1 MSPHPSNTRGCPSPH
16 NTDTKYYCSLHYV
29 GWKKLGLCC
38 LLHFQITSDAELL
51 KLTSVIYLF
60 SDLKDWSRMG
70 DGERLC
76 LSENHR
82 KQIRTTGDDAKGR
95 RMRRVWGLVKVT
107 AGDLKTDERM
117 SRAEANRNTAK
128 ISKDLQSHL
137 LNGHTLSVHPNLHR
151 AFPPNTSTV
160 CCFSSEGYSG
170 QSPVSSPCSL
180 PWGGG
185 VIYEL
190 MAVRGGELLVQQKH
204 KRVTH
209 AKDSR
214 AVIPRVL

>member
-1 MSPHPSNTRGCPSPH
+1 
-16 NTDTKYYCSLHYV
+16 
-29 GWKKLGLCC
+29 
-38 LLHFQITSDAELL
+38 
-51 KLTSVIYLF
+51 
-60 SDLKDWSRMG
+60 MG
-70 DGERLC
+70 DEERLC

-209 AKDSR
+209 AKDFR